1 MAENENQSTMESFR
15 QELGSLRSQIENMA
29 KSIEE
34 KRRELTSD
42 MAEKIARE
50 VEHAR
55 RKASERA
62 HQVREAGASGLNE
75 VESQVRQNPLISI
88 LIAFGL
94 GWIVSCLIRHLR

>member
-1 MAENENQSTMESFR
+1 MAENENQSTMDSLR

-29 KSIEE
+29 KSVEE

-50 VEHAR
+50 IDNAR
-55 RKASERA
+55 KKASERA
-62 HQVREAGASGLNE
+62 HQLREAGTSGLNE

-94 GWIVSCLIRHLR
+94 GWIVSCMIRHLR